1 MARGP
6 LNQNDGDLVIAPK
19 QHNLMKLEKNIQKIS
34 LIFFLIIGTIHIL
47 AHLMILNDYFYE
59 LALNAK
65 KILEIPFILTAAVYG
80 FISIKLSF
88 TISEKKHTISNL
100 IFLVLIIILFAIL
113 VYLNLFIPDRF

>member
-1 MARGP
+1 
-6 LNQNDGDLVIAPK
+6 
-19 QHNLMKLEKNIQKIS
+19 
-34 LIFFLIIGTIHIL
+34 
-47 AHLMILNDYFYE
+47 MILNDYFYDI
-59 LALNAK
+59 ALTAK

-88 TISEKKHTISNL
+88 SISEKKHTISNI